1 VSELN
6 PEMTSQTGP
15 VLLYRRL
22 WAGGGARLP
31 CFGGVQRP
39 GEGSMDSDFFAVVNR
54 AAGKFICAEEIFGV
68 SSALKVVSL
77 LLMLHSSRL
86 Q

>member
-6 PEMTSQTGP
+6 PEMTSQTRP

-22 WAGGGARLP
+22 WAEGGARLP
-31 CFGGVQRP
+31 YFGGVQHP
-39 GEGSMDSDFFAVVNR
+39 EEESMDNGFFAIVNR
-54 AAGKFICAEEIFGV
+54 AAGKFVCAEKVFGV